1 MNKELAKIKIVF
13 WKIGRKIFARPV
25 LFFLLLILI
34 DLIAGAVL
42 LWTCVLSPE
51 TKEQVAV
58 QTPLMLNKD
67 FLDRFANDW
76 AMREESFN
84 EAEGHNYPDIFSGQV
99 SQVIQ
104 TAATSSPTSS
114 QTH

>member
-84 EAEGHNYPDIFSGQV
+84 EAEGQNYPDIFSGQV